1 VFFLFL
7 LTGLQAS
14 WRDAWINCELKRF
27 LGQGNSLFYCQ
38 AAKAMCSAGRVSLKD
53 SFPEDFPADIKD

>member
-1 VFFLFL
+1 M
-7 LTGLQAS
+7 GLQAS
-14 WRDAWINCELKRF
+14 WRDTWINCELKRF